1 MGRSMGLGVLGG
13 SDICIKRKFRWMF
26 SIPDVVGEG
35 ANMLPPEKSARPSLS
50 FKEIQAEH
58 LNETIYFA
66 GKPDW
71 KPINV
76 TLYDIKTNKN
86 PIFDWLKNQY
96 DTCGGKGDWKRP
108 GPKWKRNVNL
118 ELYDGCGNIIE
129 KWVLMN
135 AWPNN
140 MEWGE
145 LDMKMSDYCTV
156 DMTLRYDRAWIEG
169 C

>member
-1 MGRSMGLGVLGG
+1 MAREMGIGVLGG
-13 SDICIKRKFRWMF
+13 SQVCFKRKFRWMF
-26 SIPDVVGEG
+26 YIQGVVGEG
-35 ANMLPPEKSARPSLS
+35 ANMLPPEKASRPSLS

-71 KPINV
+71 KQVSV
-76 TLYDIKTNKN
+76 TLFDLKTNTN
-86 PIFDWLKNQY
+86 PIFDWLKKQY

-108 GPKWKRNVNL
+108 GLDWKR
-118 ELYDGCGNIIE
+118 EATIEMYDGCGNTIE

-135 AWPNN
+135 SWPSTV
-140 MEWGE
+140 EWG
-145 LDMKMSDYCTV
+145 DMDMGQSEYTTV
-156 DMTLRYDRAWIEG
+156 DLTLRYDRAWIEG